1 MGTLW
6 FIYADRMANETSKE
20 FSESHKEKREY
31 KECNGAEISFDENEI
46 HEGEESQSLLR
57 NSRKY
62 INRNIEATSTEE

>member
-20 FSESHKEKREY
+20 SSESYKEKREY
-31 KECNGAEISFDENEI
+31 KECNGAELDFDENEI
-46 HEGEESQSLLR
+46 HESEESQSLLR
-57 NSRKY
+57 NSRMY